1 MVSAIQ
7 KMIIGNPLPTKAHE
21 HERLSKTK
29 ALAVFSSDALSS
41 VAYATEEILLVLVLA
56 GTGAL
61 AVSMPIAV
69 VICILL
75 VLVVSSYYQ
84 TIQAYPAGAGSYNV
98 SRENLGTTASLIA
111 AAALL
116 VDYVLT
122 VAVSISAGVV
132 ALTSAFPELL
142 PWKVKI
148 GLLLIAL
155 ITLGNLRGVRES
167 GTIFAIPTYI
177 FIASFSLL
185 IVAGLFRLWTGDL
198 VMPTGVAAVS
208 EFASNHA
215 ELTWLL
221 ILRAFA
227 SGCTALTGIEA
238 ISDGVPAFRKPESR
252 NAGIT
257 LILMGVLLTTMFVG
271 ITYLASQLHIVPRH
285 DESVVSQIARHIF
298 GNGWMYF
305 LLQASTTLILILAAN
320 TSFADF
326 PRLAQFVARDG
337 FLPRQMTNLGDRL
350 VYSNGVGVL
359 AILASLLVWFFHG
372 NPHRLIPL
380 YAVGVFLSFTL
391 SQAGMVR
398 RWQKIGGKHWQLK
411 AVINGIGALA
421 TGIVL
426 LIIIESKFLYG
437 AWIVLA
443 IIPLL
448 IWMFWKIKWHYIQ
461 VDREVSAI
469 GQDLVTT
476 HSLSSERQYKVII
489 PVSQINRATLGAL
502 QFARSLS
509 KDVTAVMVDIDPAK
523 TQSLKENWSIKVPDI
538 QLVVLDSPYRSVIDP
553 LLEYLDEVDDRDP
566 DRGLAVVVLPEVVPS
581 RWWHNLLHNQTAL
594 LLKGV
599 LLYRGSHSGHERIV
613 INVPYRPRIS

>member
-1 MVSAIQ
+1 MVSALQ
-7 KMIIGNPLPTKAHE
+7 KLLIGNPLPTKAKE

-56 GTGAL
+56 GTAAL
-61 AVSMPIAV
+61 HLSMPIAITISV
-69 VICILL
+69 LL

-84 TIQAYPAGAGSYNV
+84 TIQAYPGGAGSYNV
-98 SRENLGTTASLIA
+98 SRENLGTMASLVA

-142 PWKVKI
+142 AWKVKI
-148 GLLLIAL
+148 CLLLIAL
-155 ITLGNLRGVRES
+155 ITLANLRGVRES
-167 GTIFAIPTYI
+167 GTIFSLPTYF
-177 FIASFSLL
+177 FIVNFCAL
-185 IVAGLFRLWTGDL
+185 IAVGLFRFWTGSITPVDL
-198 VMPTGVAAVS
+198 AAS
-208 EFASNHA
+208 GAATEANLQS
-215 ELTWLL
+215 LSILL

-257 LILMGVLLTTMFVG
+257 LIIMGVLLTSMFVG
-271 ITYLASQLHIVPRH
+271 ITYLAGALHIRPSGS
-285 DESVVSQIARHIF
+285 ESVVSQIARIVL
-298 GNGWMYF
+298 GNGWLYL
-305 LLQASTTLILILAAN
+305 LLQSSTTLILILAAN
-320 TSFADF
+320 TAFADF
-326 PRLAQFVARDG
+326 PRLASFVARDG

-350 VYSNGVGVL
+350 VYSNGIGVL

-372 NPHRLIPL
+372 NPHGLIPL

-391 SQAGMVR
+391 SQSGMVR
-398 RWQKIGGKHWQLK
+398 RWQRIGGPYWRLK
-411 AVINGIGALA
+411 ATINGVGAVA
-421 TGIVL
+421 TGVVL
-426 LIIIESKFLYG
+426 FVIIESKFVYG
-437 AWIVLA
+437 AWIVLL
-443 IIPLL
+443 IVPLL
-448 IWMFWKIKWHYIQ
+448 IWMFLKIKWHYLQ

-469 GQDLVTT
+469 GQYPRFISPAD
-476 HSLSSERQYKVII
+476 SANRYKVVI

-502 QFARSLS
+502 QLARSLS
-509 KDVTAVMVDIDPAK
+509 TDVTAVMVDIDPAK
-523 TQSLKENWSIKVPDI
+523 TQLLKDNWSQRVPDI
-538 QLVVLDSPYRSVIDP
+538 QLAVLDSPYRSVIDP
-553 LLEYLDEVDDRDP
+553 LLDYLDEVDQRDP
-566 DRGLAVVVLPEVVPS
+566 ERGLAVVVLPEVVPP

-599 LLYRGSHSGHERIV
+599 LLYRSNRRGNERIV
-613 INVPYRPRIS
+613 INVPYRPKIL